1 MGAVTEGREEPETR
15 KWSVLS
21 EGEARPPESEW
32 VGKSQPCFAG
42 QRMVQGGVFS
52 AGGAKYRHVA
62 QQDGSVCRHG
72 AGARGRSLER

>member
-32 VGKSQPCFAG
+32 VNLSLVLLGKEWCKEVCSRLGEQSTDTWLSRMGLCVGTG
-42 QRMVQGGVFS
+42 QVLK
-52 AGGAKYRHVA
+52 GGA
-62 QQDGSVCRHG
+62 
-72 AGARGRSLER
+72 